1 MEDNIMNEIVEE
13 VMENNEDII
22 VEACAN
28 NGFGKGLAVGLGVP
42 AVGYGLYRLGKWAVG
57 IIKAKKKATIEVPED
72 ISDDQIDE
80 IPGE

>member
-1 MEDNIMNEIVEE
+1 MENNIMNEIVEE

-42 AVGYGLYRLGKWAVG
+42 AIGYGLYRLTKWAIG
-57 IIKAKKKATIEVPED
+57 AIKAKRKATDDIPED